1 MYYKKSCSNGQ
12 EINQYQKKMI
22 FSHGPG
28 RHTLEVDQKKKKDGQ
43 FSIIF
48 ASFFPN
54 NYGQIIVKIENLF
67 VYDQS
72 EKPMYDQLEKP
83 MHKNSYL
90 NIPVGIF

>member
-1 MYYKKSCSNGQ
+1 MFKWSGDKSVS
-12 EINQYQKKMI
+12 EKDDLFTWARKTHPW
-22 FSHGPG
+22 SWP
-28 RHTLEVDQKKKKDGQ
+28 KKKKDGQ

-54 NYGQIIVKIENLF
+54 NYGQIIVKIESLF